1 MSKPLTIITFFEK
14 YKNDEVCL
22 EHIMKVRYGL
32 VSECPKCG
40 RESHFYRLK
49 KRPAYSCAHCGHH
62 IYPCSGTPF
71 AKTRTPLRLWFYAI
85 YLFTTTRHGVSA
97 KELQRQ
103 LGVTYKTAWRM
114 GHEIRK
120 YMAHVDGNDD
130 LSGHVEIDETY
141 VGGRARG
148 KGRGPLA
155 GGNKTIVLGMVERG
169 GSIMTQV
176 VPDVKRATLL
186 PRIKNHIKKG
196 SLLNTDELQSYA
208 TIAKHGYAHSSVK
221 HSEEEW
227 VRGDT
232 HINTLE
238 GYWSHFKSGVLGT
251 HRSIS
256 RRHMM
261 SYLGEFEFRFNRR
274 REVSGR
280 MFDQL
285 IKAF

>member
-32 VSECPKCG
+32 VLKCPKCG
-40 RESHFYRLK
+40 RDSHFYRLK
-49 KRPAYSCAHCGHH
+49 QRPAYSCAHCGHH

-141 VGGRARG
+141 VGGRSRG

-169 GSIMTQV
+169 GDIMTQV
-176 VPDVKRATLL
+176 VPDVRRNTLL

-196 SLLNTDELQSYA
+196 SLLNTDELKSYV
-208 TIAKHGYAHSSVK
+208 TLAKHGYTHSSVN

-227 VRGDT
+227 VRGST

-238 GYWSHFKSGVLGT
+238 GYWSHFKCGVLGT

-256 RRHMM
+256 KKHMM

-280 MFDQL
+280 MFDRL